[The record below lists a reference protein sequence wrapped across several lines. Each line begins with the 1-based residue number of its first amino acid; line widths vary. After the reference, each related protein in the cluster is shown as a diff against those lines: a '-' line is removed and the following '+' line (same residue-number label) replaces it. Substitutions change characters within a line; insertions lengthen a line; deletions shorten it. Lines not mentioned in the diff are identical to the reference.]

1 MNKFKYKQFT
11 NFDKMRKLK
20 SLLIISV
27 FLIFLPISSFSQIF
41 TIGPTISWNFG
52 NKQCKVSG
60 GLEFGIIG
68 IPIKYNEYSGGVLSL
83 ELGLDFEKN
92 RNRFYT
98 EIRFTQYAANKMGLP
113 ILFGISAGPVLEWG
127 KDCKTAI
134 GIQSSAYGWLILGA
148 NFRYRYV
155 NGKSNYG
162 PGMFLKLPFTFM
174 RIDPGG

>member
-1 MNKFKYKQFT
+1 
-11 NFDKMRKLK
+11 MRKPGK
-20 SLLIISV
+20 IILLIIVST
-27 FLIFLPISSFSQIF
+27 LLSLSGFSQIY
-41 TIGPTISWNFG
+41 TIGPTINWNFG

-60 GLEFGIIG
+60 GIELGIIG
-68 IPIKYNEYSGGVLSL
+68 LPIEYNDNNGAVLSM

-155 NGKSNYG
+155 NGKSTYG

>member
-1 MNKFKYKQFT
+1 
-11 NFDKMRKLK
+11 MRKPKILI
-20 SLLIISV
+20 LLIIATA
-27 FLIFLPISSFSQIF
+27 LLPLASFSQIF

-52 NKQCKVSG
+52 NKQCKASG

-134 GIQSSAYGWLILGA
+134 GIQTSAYGWLTLGA
-148 NFRYRYV
+148 SFRYRYV
-155 NGKSNYG
+155 NGKSSYG